1 MVWQKGNKLQG
12 GRYVIEKVLGEGGFG
27 ITYQAQHTLLKQWV
41 VIKTPNESLKNDSE
55 YPNYVKRFIQEG
67 RKLGKLSQQ
76 PHPNIVRVNELFEES
91 KTYCLV
97 MDFVPGESLFNLV
110 QKRGALPE
118 LEAVGYIKQ
127 IGEALIFVHQQGLVH
142 RDAHPG
148 NIMVQK
154 NGKAVLIDFGI
165 AGEIMPQD
173 GYFTSHHPANIAFA
187 PYEQMGGNRQVTI
200 DVYTLAAPLYYAVT
214 GKRPE
219 SSLDRKLYNKPLIS
233 PNKYVVGISD
243 SLNLAILKA
252 MNLEAENRPQS
263 MREWLKLLPDFS
275 NQVYQI
281 SQKIEHQTIRT
292 EKTVPVI
299 VGVNNSPSVKV
310 NSKNIP
316 WVQLGFIGFY
326 YLVHGFLLGS
336 FYLKNYEELL
346 FVLMTNLVPPLA
358 LAIQA
363 IPSDESKSLGVAFSH
378 IVFMCCM
385 FLSLTTVGTA
395 IFLYRTR
402 VISDNI
408 FFGIVFN
415 MFFFALC
422 FMTSDGKWVLPL
434 NLHLLIFLLC
444 VGLLGIYYSWVSA
457 LVSIGFAVIHILIYF
472 AYASAG
478 EKLIQ
483 SFTTWERYQYLLI
496 RISPS
501 SIGIFLGWL
510 IYQFFPIF
518 ANR

>member
-1 MVWQKGNKLQG
+1 MVWQKGYKLQG

-41 VIKTPNESLKNDSE
+41 VIKTPNEILKNDSE

-67 RKLGKLSQQ
+67 RKLAQLSQQ
-76 PHPNIVRVNELFEES
+76 PHPNIVRVTELFEDG

-118 LEAVGYIKQ
+118 VEAVGYIKQ
-127 IGEALIFVHQQGLVH
+127 IGEALIFVHHQGLVH

-173 GYFTSHHPANIAFA
+173 GYFTSDHPANIAFA
-187 PYEQMGGNRQVTI
+187 PYEQMGSNRQVTI
-200 DVYTLAAPLYYAVT
+200 DVYTLAASLYYAVT

-243 SLNLAILKA
+243 SLNRAIIKG
-252 MNLEAENRPQS
+252 MNLETENRPQS

-275 NQVYQI
+275 NQVYQV

-292 EKTVPVI
+292 DKTFPVV
-299 VGVNNSPSVKV
+299 VGVNNSPNVKV

-316 WVQLGFIGFY
+316 WFQLGFIGFY
-326 YLVHGFLLGS
+326 YLVCGFLSGS
-336 FYLKNYEELL
+336 FSPETDKAGLG
-346 FVLMTNLVPPLA
+346 FVLMNL
-358 LAIQA
+358 
-363 IPSDESKSLGVAFSH
+363 IPSLCPGLTLPNIDKYNIRDRDRIGGLFFCAFLPLVMSTLAPTIILH
-378 IVFMCCM
+378 D
-385 FLSLTTVGTA
+385 
-395 IFLYRTR
+395 TR
-402 VISDNI
+402 VISENI
-408 FFGIVFN
+408 MVGMVFN
-415 MFFFALC
+415 FAPLFYIGLFIYWGLPSNLC
-422 FMTSDGKWVLPL
+422 I
-434 NLHLLIFLLC
+434 LIFLLC
-444 VGLLGIYYSWVSA
+444 VGLLGTFYSWVSA
-457 LVSIGFAVIHILIYF
+457 FVSIGFAVIHLLIYF
-472 AYASAG
+472 AYVSAG
-478 EKLIQ
+478 EELKQ
-483 SFTTWERYQYLLI
+483 SFNKWHQCLI
-496 RISPS
+496 LISPS
-501 SIGIFLGWL
+501 SLGIFLGWL
-510 IYQFFPIF
+510 VYQIFPIF

>member
-1 MVWQKGNKLQG
+1 MVWQQGYKLQG

-67 RKLGKLSQQ
+67 RKLAKLSQQ
-76 PHPNIVRVNELFEES
+76 PHPNIVRVTELFQES
-91 KTYCLV
+91 ETYYLV
-97 MDFVPGESLFNLV
+97 MDFLPGESLFNIVKKKGSL
-110 QKRGALPE
+110 RE

-200 DVYTLAAPLYYAVT
+200 DVYTLAASLYYAVT

-243 SLNLAILKA
+243 GLNLAILKG
-252 MNLEAENRPQS
+252 MSLEAENRPQS
-263 MREWLKLLPDFS
+263 MREWLRLLPDFS
-275 NQVYQI
+275 NQVYQV

-299 VGVNNSPSVKV
+299 VGVNNSPNVKV

-316 WVQLGFIGFY
+316 WVWLVVMSLY
-326 YLVHGFLLGS
+326 YVIMGFLSAISSVWILTSTMPPAMNSSVVTALGTDAVI
-336 FYLKNYEELL
+336 FL
-346 FVLMTNLVPPLA
+346 
-358 LAIQA
+358 
-363 IPSDESKSLGVAFSH
+363 VAFS
-378 IVFMCCM
+378 
-385 FLSLTTVGTA
+385 
-395 IFLYRTR
+395 
-402 VISDNI
+402 
-408 FFGIVFN
+408 
-415 MFFFALC
+415 FALPW
-422 FMTSDGKWVLPL
+422 DGSPALFLAFAGFILLSCIEVVSKYGWVAVVGYIGFSV
-434 NLHLLIFLLC
+434 LHLLVF
-444 VGLLGIYYSWVSA
+444 
-457 LVSIGFAVIHILIYF
+457 F
-472 AYASAG
+472 AYSFANKQLKKYFS
-478 EKLIQ
+478 KLHQ
-483 SFTTWERYQYLLI
+483 FLI
-496 RISPS
+496 MLCTSWL
-501 SIGIFLGWL
+501 GLFLGWL
-510 IYQFFPIF
+510 VHQIFPKF
-518 ANR
+518 VRLS

>member
-1 MVWQKGNKLQG
+1 MVWQKGYKLQG

-41 VIKTPNESLKNDSE
+41 VIKTPNEILKNDSE

-67 RKLGKLSQQ
+67 RKLAQLSQQ
-76 PHPNIVRVNELFEES
+76 PHPNIVRVTELFEDS

-110 QKRGALPE
+110 QKQGALPE

-127 IGEALIFVHQQGLVH
+127 IGEALIFVHHQGLVH

-200 DVYTLAAPLYYAVT
+200 DVYTLAASLYYAVT

-243 SLNLAILKA
+243 SLNRAILKG
-252 MNLEAENRPQS
+252 MNLEVEYRPQS

-275 NQVYQI
+275 NQVYQV
-281 SQKIEHQTIRT
+281 SQKTQHQTIRT
-292 EKTVPVI
+292 DKTFPVI
-299 VGVNNSPSVKV
+299 VGTNNSQQQNKKI
-310 NSKNIP
+310 NNIP
-316 WVQLGFIGFY
+316 WFWLVVMSLY
-326 YLVHGFLLGS
+326 YLIMGLLLAPAGKDLFLLLSWMS
-336 FYLKNYEELL
+336 FCWAVIWTVYYRW
-346 FVLMTNLVPPLA
+346 TLVWVILWTLVVVPMETLIFAQMWGVKYSWIA
-358 LAIQA
+358 L
-363 IPSDESKSLGVAFSH
+363 VAF
-378 IVFMCCM
+378 IM
-385 FLSLTTVGTA
+385 FWFLNILF
-395 IFLYRTR
+395 IFTCIKEIEKYF
-402 VISDNI
+402 SQWHK
-408 FFGIVFN
+408 F
-415 MFFFALC
+415 
-422 FMTSDGKWVLPL
+422 
-434 NLHLLIFLLC
+434 LILLC
-444 VGLLGIYYSWVSA
+444 TSWLGL
-457 LVSIGFAVIHILIYF
+457 
-472 AYASAG
+472 
-478 EKLIQ
+478 
-483 SFTTWERYQYLLI
+483 
-496 RISPS
+496 
-501 SIGIFLGWL
+501 FLGWL
-510 IYQFFPIF
+510 IYQIFPVF
-518 ANR
+518 TRLS

>member
-1 MVWQKGNKLQG
+1 MVWQKGYKLQG

-41 VIKTPNESLKNDSE
+41 VIKTPNEILKNDSE

-67 RKLGKLSQQ
+67 RKLAQLSQQ
-76 PHPNIVRVNELFEES
+76 PHPNIVRVTELFEDG

-110 QKRGALPE
+110 QKQGSLPE

-127 IGEALIFVHQQGLVH
+127 IGEALIFVHHQGLVH

-187 PYEQMGGNRQVTI
+187 PYEQMGSNRQVTI
-200 DVYTLAAPLYYAVT
+200 DVYTLAASLYYAVT

-219 SSLDRKLYNKPLIS
+219 SSLDRKLYNKPLIP

-243 SLNLAILKA
+243 SLNLAIIKG
-252 MNLEAENRPQS
+252 MNLETENRPQS

-275 NQVYQI
+275 NQVYQV

-292 EKTVPVI
+292 DKTFPVV
-299 VGVNNSPSVKV
+299 VGVNNSPNVKV

-316 WVQLGFIGFY
+316 WFQLGFIGFY
-326 YLVHGFLLGS
+326 YLVCGFLSGS
-336 FYLKNYEELL
+336 FSPETDKAGLG
-346 FVLMTNLVPPLA
+346 FVLMNL
-358 LAIQA
+358 
-363 IPSDESKSLGVAFSH
+363 IPSLCPGLTLPNIDKYNIRDRDRIGGLFFCAFLPLVMSTLAPTIILH
-378 IVFMCCM
+378 D
-385 FLSLTTVGTA
+385 
-395 IFLYRTR
+395 TR
-402 VISDNI
+402 VISENI
-408 FFGIVFN
+408 MVGMVFN
-415 MFFFALC
+415 FAPLFYIGLFIYWGLPSNLC
-422 FMTSDGKWVLPL
+422 I
-434 NLHLLIFLLC
+434 LIFLLC
-444 VGLLGIYYSWVSA
+444 VGLLGTFYSWVSA
-457 LVSIGFAVIHILIYF
+457 FVSIGFAVIHLLIYF
-472 AYASAG
+472 AYVSAG
-478 EKLIQ
+478 EELKQ
-483 SFTTWERYQYLLI
+483 SFNKWHQCLI
-496 RISPS
+496 LISPS
-501 SIGIFLGWL
+501 SLGIFLGWL
-510 IYQFFPIF
+510 VYQIFPIF

>member
-1 MVWQKGNKLQG
+1 MVWQKGDKLQG

-67 RKLGKLSQQ
+67 RKLAKLSQQ
-76 PHPNIVRVNELFEES
+76 PHPNIVRVTELFEEG

-118 LEAVGYIKQ
+118 LEAVEYIKQ

-165 AGEIMPQD
+165 AGEIMPKD

-200 DVYTLAAPLYYAVT
+200 DVYTLAASLYYAVT

-243 SLNLAILKA
+243 KLNLAILKG
-252 MNLEAENRPQS
+252 MNLEAEYRPQS
-263 MREWLKLLPDFS
+263 MREWLKLLPDF
-275 NQVYQI
+275 NNKYPNNPRVI
-281 SQKIEHQTIRT
+281 TNNHTPTIKIEEETKPEKNYRT
-292 EKTVPVI
+292 HPIPKRYQKPIQNELERISNFPWLELGYIAFYYSVI
-299 VGVNNSPSVKV
+299 GFFTASSAWGWALGAVWVWAWARTGVWGLVV
-310 NSKNIP
+310 A
-316 WVQLGFIGFY
+316 WVWTFAGAGAFALAIFIG
-326 YLVHGFLLGS
+326 VTTSTIGFVI
-336 FYLKNYEELL
+336 FTFLL
-346 FVLMTNLVPPLA
+346 FVV
-358 LAIQA
+358 
-363 IPSDESKSLGVAFSH
+363 
-378 IVFMCCM
+378 
-385 FLSLTTVGTA
+385 
-395 IFLYRTR
+395 Y
-402 VISDNI
+402 
-408 FFGIVFN
+408 
-415 MFFFALC
+415 
-422 FMTSDGKWVLPL
+422 
-434 NLHLLIFLLC
+434 
-444 VGLLGIYYSWVSA
+444 
-457 LVSIGFAVIHILIYF
+457 GFASQKLKTSFRKLHHFLILAAI
-472 AYASAG
+472 
-478 EKLIQ
+478 
-483 SFTTWERYQYLLI
+483 
-496 RISPS
+496 S
-501 SIGIFLGWL
+501 SIGLFLGWL
-510 IYQFFPIF
+510 TYQFFPIF
-518 ANR
+518 PNR

>member
-1 MVWQKGNKLQG
+1 MVWQKGYKLQG

-41 VIKTPNESLKNDSE
+41 VIKTPNEILKNDSE

-67 RKLGKLSQQ
+67 RKLAQLSQQ
-76 PHPNIVRVNELFEES
+76 PHPNIVRVTELFEDS

-110 QKRGALPE
+110 QKQGALPE

-127 IGEALIFVHQQGLVH
+127 IGEALIFVHHQGLVH

-200 DVYTLAAPLYYAVT
+200 DVYTLAASLYYAVT

-243 SLNLAILKA
+243 SLNRAILKG
-252 MNLEAENRPQS
+252 MNLEAEYRPQS

-275 NQVYQI
+275 NQVYQV
-281 SQKIEHQTIRT
+281 SQKTQHQTIRT
-292 EKTVPVI
+292 DKTFPVI
-299 VGVNNSPSVKV
+299 VGTNNSQQQNKKI
-310 NSKNIP
+310 NNIP
-316 WVQLGFIGFY
+316 WFWLVVMSLY
-326 YLVHGFLLGS
+326 YLIMGLLLAPAGKDLFLLLSWMS
-336 FYLKNYEELL
+336 FCWAVIWTVYYRW
-346 FVLMTNLVPPLA
+346 TLVWVILWTLVVVPMETLIFAQMWGVKYSWIA
-358 LAIQA
+358 L
-363 IPSDESKSLGVAFSH
+363 VAF
-378 IVFMCCM
+378 IM
-385 FLSLTTVGTA
+385 FWFLNILF
-395 IFLYRTR
+395 IFTCIKEIEKYF
-402 VISDNI
+402 SQWHK
-408 FFGIVFN
+408 F
-415 MFFFALC
+415 
-422 FMTSDGKWVLPL
+422 
-434 NLHLLIFLLC
+434 LILLC
-444 VGLLGIYYSWVSA
+444 TSWLGL
-457 LVSIGFAVIHILIYF
+457 
-472 AYASAG
+472 
-478 EKLIQ
+478 
-483 SFTTWERYQYLLI
+483 
-496 RISPS
+496 
-501 SIGIFLGWL
+501 FLGWL
-510 IYQFFPIF
+510 IYQIFPVF
-518 ANR
+518 TRLS

>member
-1 MVWQKGNKLQG
+1 MVWQKGYKLQG

-41 VIKTPNESLKNDSE
+41 VIKTPNEILKNDSE

-67 RKLGKLSQQ
+67 RKLAQLSQQ
-76 PHPNIVRVNELFEES
+76 PHPNIVRVTELFEDS

-110 QKRGALPE
+110 QKQGALPE

-127 IGEALIFVHQQGLVH
+127 IGEALIFVHHQGLVH

-200 DVYTLAAPLYYAVT
+200 DVYTLAASLYYAVT

-233 PNKYVVGISD
+233 PNKYVVGISNE
-243 SLNLAILKA
+243 LNLAILKG

-275 NQVYQI
+275 NQVYQV
-281 SQKIEHQTIRT
+281 SQKIEHQTIKT
-292 EKTVPVI
+292 EKTFPVI
-299 VGVNNSPSVKV
+299 VGANNSPNIKV

-316 WVQLGFIGFY
+316 WVCLGVMSLYYLTIGFLSVSSENQAFAIAFTEALACALFFSLPSNL
-326 YLVHGFLLGS
+326 YLINLRDTLMNGLGLPHGYMGIAMGYTFTTMLPSLWLIYVKKSLPWIPDASILVTLIPVFIFPICFIYWSKFAQFILCVMFFIFLAIAGLAGAISWVVFVIFIFIYIFTKGKLETYFSKWHQFLILLGTS
-336 FYLKNYEELL
+336 W
-346 FVLMTNLVPPLA
+346 
-358 LAIQA
+358 
-363 IPSDESKSLGVAFSH
+363 
-378 IVFMCCM
+378 
-385 FLSLTTVGTA
+385 LSL
-395 IFLYRTR
+395 
-402 VISDNI
+402 
-408 FFGIVFN
+408 
-415 MFFFALC
+415 
-422 FMTSDGKWVLPL
+422 
-434 NLHLLIFLLC
+434 
-444 VGLLGIYYSWVSA
+444 
-457 LVSIGFAVIHILIYF
+457 
-472 AYASAG
+472 
-478 EKLIQ
+478 
-483 SFTTWERYQYLLI
+483 
-496 RISPS
+496 
-501 SIGIFLGWL
+501 FLGWL
-510 IYQFFPIF
+510 TYQLFPIF